1 MNVDFNY
8 SDCTKVGCNIAR
20 DGMQFDSLC
29 QRYHDRMQFD
39 SLCQRYRD
47 GMILYVRVIYIYL

>member
-20 DGMQFDSLC
+20 DGMQFNKLSQIDVNNSNIKNHTVMISLT
-29 QRYHDRMQFD
+29 
-39 SLCQRYRD
+39 
-47 GMILYVRVIYIYL
+47 

>member
-1 MNVDFNY
+1 VDKNLMNVDFNY

-29 QRYHDRMQFD
+29 Y
-39 SLCQRYRD
+39 RYRD
-47 GMILYVRVIYIYL
+47 GMILYVRDIVTV